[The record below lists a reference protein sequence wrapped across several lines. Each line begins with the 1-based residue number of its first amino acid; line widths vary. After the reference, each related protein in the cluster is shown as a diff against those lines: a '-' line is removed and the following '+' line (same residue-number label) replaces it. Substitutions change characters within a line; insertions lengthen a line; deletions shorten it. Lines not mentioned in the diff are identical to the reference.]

1 MKAEEVGY
9 RIAQARKKQGM
20 TQRELSER
28 LHVSD
33 KAVSKWER
41 GVNYPDISL
50 FDEIAKTL
58 DLSLVELLGIEDRSK
73 EEIVQNISE
82 ISKYE
87 KEKIGKE
94 IYQRG
99 FVTIICGM
107 IVLAG
112 QLSAALIFAQ
122 NEVPGAGILCTS
134 GMMCFTGLMIA
145 NGLYTI
151 SHAKS
156 FTKQLDH
163 KHNRTACHRHLKQ
176 TCTKPCRKDTDDECN
191 GTGYRALCCFDNR
204 RKCHDSQRHIWNV
217 I

>member
-1 MKAEEVGY
+1 M
-9 RIAQARKKQGM
+9 
-20 TQRELSER
+20 
-28 LHVSD
+28 
-33 KAVSKWER
+33 
-41 GVNYPDISL
+41 
-50 FDEIAKTL
+50 
-58 DLSLVELLGIEDRSK
+58 ELLRIEDRSK

-151 SHAKS
+151 SHAKKLYKNNS
-156 FTKQLDH
+156 IT
-163 KHNRTACHRHLKQ
+163 NTTAQHA
-176 TCTKPCRKDTDDECN
+176 TDT
-191 GTGYRALCCFDNR
+191 
-204 RKCHDSQRHIWNV
+204 
-217 I
+217 

>member
-28 LHVSD
+28 LHISD

-73 EEIVQNISE
+73 EEIMQSISE

-87 KEKIGKE
+87 KEKNRK
-94 IYQRG
+94 RN
-99 FVTIICGM
+99 
-107 IVLAG
+107 
-112 QLSAALIFAQ
+112 LSAWICYNYMRNDRASWSV
-122 NEVPGAGILCTS
+122 ECGTDLCT
-134 GMMCFTGLMIA
+134 
-145 NGLYTI
+145 
-151 SHAKS
+151 K
-156 FTKQLDH
+156 
-163 KHNRTACHRHLKQ
+163 
-176 TCTKPCRKDTDDECN
+176 
-191 GTGYRALCCFDNR
+191 
-204 RKCHDSQRHIWNV
+204 
-217 I
+217 